1 MPLFD
6 DVKSALRVTTDD
18 TGIIQ
23 EIDDL
28 IAAARSDLIRAGVLI
43 EKANSDEDPLIKR
56 AIITYCKANFGYDN
70 PDAERFQR
78 SYDILRQ
85 ELSLSSDYKAV
96 SVDAT

>member
-18 TGIIQ
+18 IGINQ
-23 EIDDL
+23 EINDL
-28 IAAARSDLIRAGVLI
+28 IGAARSDLIRAGVLA
-43 EKANSDEDPLIKR
+43 EKVNSDDDALIKR

>member
-6 DVKSALRVTTDD
+6 DVKSALRVSTDD
-18 TGIIQ
+18 TGITQ
-23 EIDDL
+23 EINDL
-28 IAAARSDLIRAGVLI
+28 IAAARSDLIRAGVLA
-43 EKANSDEDPLIKR
+43 EKVNSDDDSLIKR